1 MIGRL
6 SAGVL
11 ILGTLAC
18 RPTSVPTPA
27 LSVASASVPIPSMRF
42 DTSRWVDSTLA
53 SLPLRERVAQMVMFW
68 TLGDYTSVNDSMF
81 TEVVRWVEREGV
93 GGVTMSLGTPIEVAD
108 KLNYLQRRARIPVLV
123 AADLE
128 PALMRLEAGIFP
140 HYLLETGGA
149 TSFPTA
155 MAIAATGRDEDAFE
169 VGRAIAREARAVG
182 IHINFA
188 PVVDVNVNP
197 NNPVIGT
204 RSFGEDPQ
212 RVSRLASEFIRG
224 THAGG
229 ALATAKHFPGHG
241 DTDVDSH
248 VGLPVVNANMSRLN
262 TVELVPFRASIA
274 AGADL
279 VMSSHIAL
287 PALGGDSTTPATL
300 RPDVMD
306 ALLRDSLRFRGLT
319 ITDALSMEGVG
330 KGYTIEESVVRSITA
345 GTDILL
351 RPGDDVTRAINAVV
365 AAVERGDLTRGR
377 IDSSVTRILWMKARL
392 GLTRQR
398 EVPLEP
404 VRTVVASAEH
414 RALAQGV
421 AQRAVTLLR
430 DRGASVPVAPNARIA
445 VVNYMPDTELKA
457 GRVFTRELGRL
468 RPATGRIVAKI
479 SPATAQSHLDSLAR
493 ILSGA
498 DVIILAA
505 YVRRVEGEGRT
516 TVPPHVA
523 AWIDSVGSGPKAA
536 VISFGNPYV
545 IRQFPRARTYLNT
558 YGVGDALEIAAAR
571 ALAGVAP
578 ITGKS
583 PVSLPG
589 FFRAGDGI
597 AR

>member
-1 MIGRL
+1 
-6 SAGVL
+6 
-11 ILGTLAC
+11 
-18 RPTSVPTPA
+18 
-27 LSVASASVPIPSMRF
+27 
-42 DTSRWVDSTLA
+42 
-53 SLPLRERVAQMVMFW
+53 
-68 TLGDYTSVNDSMF
+68 
-81 TEVVRWVEREGV
+81 
-93 GGVTMSLGTPIEVAD
+93 
-108 KLNYLQRRARIPVLV
+108 
-123 AADLE
+123 
-128 PALMRLEAGIFP
+128 
-140 HYLLETGGA
+140 
-149 TSFPTA
+149 
-155 MAIAATGRDEDAFE
+155 
-169 VGRAIAREARAVG
+169 
-182 IHINFA
+182 
-188 PVVDVNVNP
+188 
-197 NNPVIGT
+197 
-204 RSFGEDPQ
+204 
-212 RVSRLASEFIRG
+212 
-224 THAGG
+224 
-229 ALATAKHFPGHG
+229 
-241 DTDVDSH
+241 
-248 VGLPVVNANMSRLN
+248 
-262 TVELVPFRASIA
+262 
-274 AGADL
+274 
-279 VMSSHIAL
+279 
-287 PALGGDSTTPATL
+287 
-300 RPDVMD
+300 
-306 ALLRDSLRFRGLT
+306 
-319 ITDALSMEGVG
+319 
-330 KGYTIEESVVRSITA
+330 
-345 GTDILL
+345 
-351 RPGDDVTRAINAVV
+351 
-365 AAVERGDLTRGR
+365 
-377 IDSSVTRILWMKARL
+377 VTRILWMKARL